1 MLCVS
6 CQHVYAYVCG
16 LSSQQPSLMRI
27 RCRCNG
33 HVSIALVD
41 SGATH
46 SFVSRR
52 FVKMHGLKFAES
64 TGLNWQIKNATGD
77 MHSSTAY
84 IPCAQLKLGDVY
96 RCKTKLIVADVEDD
110 IILGKDWLKVHNPS
124 IDWSKDVM
132 VLHADRAKPVVIRA
146 VPEVCDKD
154 DLFAKCDKHSAK
166 PEVLISNLQA
176 KRLLRKSSTAAYCC
190 YIKER
195 LDIDAAAA
203 ADSKAGDDC
212 TPVVVEALLNE
223 FADVFQEPSGT
234 PAVHDVHHTIEL
246 QEGAKPPYRQPY
258 RMSTAELVVLK
269 KQLTELLDKGWIRP
283 SSSAFGAPVLFARK
297 KDGTLRLCID
307 YRALNAITVKNR
319 YPLPRIDELFDTVR
333 GASVYTRLDLASAY
347 HQIPM
352 APGDVHKTAF
362 QTRYGQF
369 EFLVVPFGLCNAPST
384 CQSLMHKIFAPH
396 LDEFVCIYLDDI
408 LVYSR
413 SMDEH
418 LEHLRVVLSALREH
432 KLFAKRKKC
441 EFAKASLSFLGHVL
455 SKDGIQVDVS
465 KVQAILDWP
474 QPTDVHEL
482 RSFLGMCSYYR
493 RFVPQFAKVAA
504 PLTDL
509 TRNNRSLQE
518 WDVPQ
523 QAAFDTLKHLL
534 TTAPVL
540 KQPDPSKPFV
550 LHTDASDFAI
560 GGVLMQEHDGH
571 LHPCAYYSR
580 KLSEAEAK
588 PGAYGREMLSVVDNV
603 RHFEHYMDGQHVTVQ
618 TDHQAIEWFWKQKSL
633 TKQQVRWMAALQAY
647 DLQLKY
653 IQGRANLVAD
663 ALSRR
668 PDHKSSAKLNV
679 ISVASTSLLSGVK
692 KAASN
697 DEKYQQKLA
706 LAGAGNLH
714 GHEAVDGVLY
724 NYTKS
729 GHKRIVVP
737 DSAINLKRM
746 IFHEMHDS
754 YAAGHVGYAK
764 TLHRIV
770 QHFYWKKVAA
780 DVKAYIQ
787 TCPACLA
794 SKCSTQVPIGL
805 LHSLPV
811 PEGKW
816 QQISMDF
823 MASLPT
829 TASGFNSIF
838 VVTDRLTKMCQCI
851 PTVNNVTAP
860 AVAELFMKHIWKHYG
875 LPKIVISD
883 RDPKFVCA
891 FWRALF
897 KSLGSK
903 LAFSSAYHPETD
915 GQTERVNKSLEQVLT
930 CHCSAFPEK
939 WDDYLHFAEFTLNSA
954 KHVSTGYSPF
964 YLMYGY
970 EPLCPVS
977 LHDDSV
983 KVQSVMDML
992 KEMAHHLRVAQHNIQ
1007 KARQQQTEQ
1016 ANKHRRDHVFHVDAR
1031 RHGGST
1037 TSVRVEPEIFRLNG
1051 VYRLIYYYCGS
1062 SSDCGGVVAMEFS

>member
-1 MLCVS
+1 M
-6 CQHVYAYVCG
+6 CG
-16 LSSQQPSLMRI
+16 LSLQQPSLMRI
-27 RCRCNG
+27 HCRCNG

-96 RCKTKLIVADVEDD
+96 RCNTKLIIADVEDD

-132 VLHADRAKPVVIRA
+132 VLHADRAKPVIIRA

-154 DLFAKCDKHSAK
+154 DLFAKCEKHSAK
-166 PEVLISNLQA
+166 PEVLISNLQV
-176 KRLLRKSSTAAYCC
+176 KRLLRKSSTVAYCC

-195 LDIDAAAA
+195 LDVDVAAA

-212 TPVVVEALLNE
+212 TPVAVEALLNE
-223 FADVFQEPSGT
+223 FADVFQERSGT

-258 RMSTAELVVLK
+258 RMSTAELVELK

-307 YRALNAITVKNR
+307 YRALNAVTVKNR

-352 APGDVHKTAF
+352 APGDVHNTAF

-369 EFLVVPFGLCNAPST
+369 EFLVMPFGLCNAPST

-418 LEHLRVVLSALREH
+418 LEHLRVVLSVLREH

-482 RSFLGMCSYYR
+482 RSFLCMCSYYC

-540 KQPDPSKPFV
+540 KQPYPSKPFV

-679 ISVASTSLLSGVK
+679 ISVASTSLLSEVK
-692 KAASN
+692 RAASN

-706 LAGAGNLH
+706 LAAAGNLH
-714 GHEAVDGVLY
+714 AHEAVDGVLY

-729 GHKRIVVP
+729 GHKRIVIP

-770 QHFYWKKVAA
+770 QLFYWKN
-780 DVKAYIQ
+780 
-787 TCPACLA
+787 
-794 SKCSTQVPIGL
+794 L
-805 LHSLPV
+805 L
-811 PEGKW
+811 
-816 QQISMDF
+816 
-823 MASLPT
+823 
-829 TASGFNSIF
+829 
-838 VVTDRLTKMCQCI
+838 
-851 PTVNNVTAP
+851 
-860 AVAELFMKHIWKHYG
+860 
-875 LPKIVISD
+875 
-883 RDPKFVCA
+883 
-891 FWRALF
+891 
-897 KSLGSK
+897 
-903 LAFSSAYHPETD
+903 
-915 GQTERVNKSLEQVLT
+915 
-930 CHCSAFPEK
+930 
-939 WDDYLHFAEFTLNSA
+939 
-954 KHVSTGYSPF
+954 
-964 YLMYGY
+964 LM
-970 EPLCPVS
+970 
-977 LHDDSV
+977 
-983 KVQSVMDML
+983 
-992 KEMAHHLRVAQHNIQ
+992 
-1007 KARQQQTEQ
+1007 
-1016 ANKHRRDHVFHVDAR
+1016 
-1031 RHGGST
+1031 
-1037 TSVRVEPEIFRLNG
+1037 
-1051 VYRLIYYYCGS
+1051 
-1062 SSDCGGVVAMEFS
+1062 